1 MIRVRFP
8 VEYYIAQK
16 YLLAKRK
23 QTFISIITFISVL
36 GVTIG
41 VTALIIV
48 LAVMNGFEKELKD
61 RILGATAHVHVTSL
75 DGTVPDPFALAG
87 RLRKTKGIAAA
98 TPYVFSQMMIT
109 SGGGSTG
116 GVLRGVDIATV
127 GDVTRLPQDIR
138 VGKLENLVRKADSD
152 LPGVI
157 LGKEL
162 AGNLGVGM
170 GELVD
175 LLVPSGNVSP
185 LGAFPRSERFK
196 VVGVFESGMYE
207 YDSTFAYLSYAE
219 ASRLLGT
226 DGRAS
231 GIELRVDDIYQAAA
245 VAARIRS
252 ELGYPYWAKDWMQ
265 SNRNL
270 FSALKLEKV
279 VMFIILVLI
288 VMVAAFNIISTLIMI
303 VMEKNKD
310 IGILMT
316 MGATRRTIRRI
327 FALEGLF
334 IGIVGTVSGTV
345 LGGVLCWLLRRYKFI
360 QLPNDVYYITTLP
373 VSFDPA
379 ILLLVGGSSILICF
393 LATLYPSRQASRIDP
408 AEAIRYE

>member
-1 MIRVRFP
+1 LRFP

-48 LAVMNGFEKELKD
+48 LAVMNGFEQELKD

-75 DGTVPDPFALAG
+75 DGTIPEPYRLAA
-87 RLRKTKGIAAA
+87 RLGAMEGIAAA
-98 TPYVFSQMMIT
+98 SPYVFSQMMIT
-109 SGGGSTG
+109 SGGGATG
-116 GVLRGVDIATV
+116 GVLRGVDPASV
-127 GDVTRLPQDIR
+127 GKVTRLVKDVR
-138 VGKLENLVRKADSD
+138 VGKIENIIRRSADD

-170 GELVD
+170 GDLVEV
-175 LLVPSGNVSP
+175 LVPGGNVTP

-196 VVGVFESGMYE
+196 VAGIFESGMYE
-207 YDSTFAYLSYAE
+207 YDATFAYVSFDE
-219 ASRLLGT
+219 ASRMLGT
-226 DGRAS
+226 GGRAS
-231 GIELRVDDIYQAAA
+231 GIELKVNDIYQASAI
-245 VAARIRS
+245 AARIRTD
-252 ELGYPYWAKDWMQ
+252 LGLPYYAKDWMQ

-334 IGIVGTVSGTV
+334 IGIVGTLAGTI
-345 LGGVLCWLLRRYKFI
+345 LGGGLCWLLKKYQFI
-360 QLPNDVYYITTLP
+360 HLPNDVYYITTLP
-373 VSFDPA
+373 VLFDPA
-379 ILLLVGGSSILICF
+379 ILMLVGGSSILICF
-393 LATLYPSRQASRIDP
+393 LATLYPARQASRIDP

>member
-1 MIRVRFP
+1 LKFP
-8 VEYYIAQK
+8 VEFYIAQK

-23 QTFISIITFISVL
+23 QTFISIITFISVM
-36 GVTIG
+36 GVTVG

-48 LAVMNGFEKELKD
+48 LAVMSGFEKELKD
-61 RILGATAHVHVTSL
+61 RILGATAHIHVTSL
-75 DGTVPDPFALAG
+75 DGTLGEPFKLAE
-87 RLRKTKGIAAA
+87 RLRGTGGVAAA
-98 TPYVFSQMMIT
+98 SPYIFSQMMIS
-109 SGGGSTG
+109 SGGNSTG
-116 GVLRGVDIATV
+116 GVLRGVDPKTV
-127 GDVTRLPQDIR
+127 GQVTRLVSDIR
-138 VGKLENLVRKADSD
+138 VGKLDAISRKDDGA

-162 AGNLGVGM
+162 AGNLGAGL
-170 GELVD
+170 GDLVD
-175 LLVPSGNVSP
+175 VMVPGGNVSP

-196 VVGVFESGMYE
+196 VAGIFESGMYE
-207 YDSTFAYLSYAE
+207 YDATFAYISFDE
-219 ASRLLGT
+219 ASRMLGT

-231 GIELRVDDIYQAAA
+231 GIELRVNDIYGAAA
-245 VAARIRS
+245 LASRIRS
-252 ELGYPYWAKDWMQ
+252 DLGYPYWAKDWMQ

-334 IGIVGTVSGTV
+334 IGIVGTVSGTA
-345 LGGVLCWLLRRYKFI
+345 LGGFLCWLLKKYQFI
-360 QLPNDVYYITTLP
+360 HLPNDVYYITTLP

-379 ILLLVGGSSILICF
+379 IMVLVGGSSILICF

>member
-1 MIRVRFP
+1 VKFP

-75 DGTVPDPFALAG
+75 DGTLAEPFKLAEK
-87 RLRKTKGIAAA
+87 LRKTEGVAAA
-98 TPYVFSQMMIT
+98 SPYVFSPMMIS

-116 GVLRGVDIATV
+116 GVLRGVDPATV
-127 GDVTRLPQDIR
+127 GLVTRLAKDIR
-138 VGKLENLVRKADSD
+138 IGKLSDIARKGEGM

-162 AGNLGVGM
+162 AGNLGAGM
-170 GELVD
+170 GELVEV
-175 LLVPSGNVSP
+175 LVPGGNLTP
-185 LGAFPRSERFK
+185 LGAFPRSERFR
-196 VVGVFESGMYE
+196 VVGIFESGMYE
-207 YDSTFAYLSYAE
+207 YDATFAYISFDE
-219 ASRLLGT
+219 ASRMLGT

-231 GIELRVDDIYQAAA
+231 GIELRVDDIYKASAI
-245 VAARIRS
+245 AARIRS
-252 ELGYPYWAKDWMQ
+252 DLGYPFWAKDWMQ

-334 IGIVGTVSGTV
+334 IGIVGTVSGTA
-345 LGGVLCWLLRRYKFI
+345 LGGLLCWLLRKYKFI
-360 QLPNDVYYITTLP
+360 HLPNDVYYITTLP